1 MSIQHIWAAKSF
13 SLEILICSI
22 MIVGIISGLT
32 TFSFYKEYVFFVSA
46 SQILSGL
53 LFLKFEKEGI
63 NDYIKD
69 KNT

>member
-32 TFSFYKEYVFFVSA
+32 TFSFYKEYGFFVAA